1 MDFKNKLS
9 LNEFEVSN
17 ASSDNVSGNYCGQ
30 NKSFDVK
37 QMSSSLRIQIIS
49 LNKFDLGMNPT
60 SRVLGSD
67 TILVQS
73 LI

>member
-49 LNKFDLGMNPT
+49 LNKFDLGMKPT
-60 SRVLGSD
+60 TSVLVSHV
-67 TILVQS
+67 INVQN